1 LQLGGKPTLKSGKE
15 LSLPEEVATVP
26 DETEVD
32 CFIINS
38 TIEI

>member
-1 LQLGGKPTLKSGKE
+1 MSGKE
-15 LSLPEEVATVP
+15 LSLPEEVSGKPSEVTTVP